1 MRANGS
7 RRSFS
12 ARNIIF
18 GALIIA
24 VSFSGTLWAL
34 NTFLPGSPAQS
45 RRPDIRAMPPLPSA
59 SRTSV
64 VIAPVAVPLAAIG
77 SALDAAAP
85 HSLSGK
91 RDNPISEALARID
104 IGWSLSRSPI
114 VATGR
119 GEALT
124 LSTSL
129 TGVLRA
135 TGQAAKEAGSIAGSL
150 AGLIG
155 SNLGRG
161 AQTLT
166 TGLLDQRAEVR
177 STVTVTAKPTLL
189 PNWRIEPNLSGQ
201 ISVADSGLSIAGFKI
216 NVANEV
222 KPFIDRAVNQQIAA
236 LQARVRNDPSIEQ
249 IARREWAKMCRSI
262 SFAAAGPNA
271 PQLWLEMRPTRAFA
285 SHPRID
291 EKNVTLSIGV
301 QAETRVVPTAT
312 QPVCPFPNTLNIV
325 PHMEQGRMAI
335 AAPIDVPFSEVNRLL
350 EAQLKG
356 RKFPD
361 DPNAI
366 GEVTVLRASVLP
378 SGDRLLM
385 SLQVKARE
393 KKSWFKFGADANIY
407 VWGRPELDAAR
418 QVLKLTDLA
427 LDVESEAAFG
437 LLGAAARA
445 AIPYLRDT
453 LEQNATIDLK
463 PFADNARK
471 SIEAAIADF
480 QKQDDSVR
488 AEVRLTGVRL
498 AEIAYDSRILRV
510 IAEAEGS
517 VRVAVSKLGLQ

>member
-1 MRANGS
+1 MRPSGPQ
-7 RRSFS
+7 RIFS

-18 GALIIA
+18 GALIVA

-34 NTFLPGSPAQS
+34 NTFFPPNPTQP
-45 RRPDIRAMPPLPSA
+45 RRPDIRAIPPLPSA

-64 VIAPVAVPLAAIG
+64 VIAPVAVSLAAIG

-91 RDNPISEALARID
+91 RDNPIGEALARID

-119 GEALT
+119 GEGLT
-124 LSTSL
+124 LSTSI

-135 TGQAAKEAGSIAGSL
+135 TGQIANQAGSITGSL

-161 AQTLT
+161 AQALT
-166 TGLLDQRAEVR
+166 SGLLDQRAEVR
-177 STVTVTAKPTLL
+177 SNVTVTAKPTFL
-189 PNWRIEPNLSGQ
+189 PNWRIEPNLSGE
-201 ISVADSGLSIAGFKI
+201 ISVADGGLSIAGIKI

-236 LQARVRNDPSIEQ
+236 LQSRVRNDPSIEQ

-262 SFAAAGPNA
+262 SFAAAGSNA

-291 EKNVTLSIGV
+291 ENHVILTVGV

-312 QPVCPFPNTLNIV
+312 RPVCPFPNVLHIV
-325 PHMEQGRMAI
+325 PHIEQGRMAI
-335 AAPIDVPFSEVNRLL
+335 AAPIDVPFTEVNRLL

-356 RKFPD
+356 RKFPE

-385 SLQVKARE
+385 SLQVRARE
-393 KKSWFKFGADANIY
+393 KKSWFGLGADANVY
-407 VWGRPELDAAR
+407 VWGRPQLDAAR
-418 QVLKLTDLA
+418 QVVKLTDIA

-445 AIPYLRDT
+445 AMPYLKEA
-453 LEQNATIDLK
+453 LERNATIDLR
-463 PFADNARK
+463 PFAENARK
-471 SIEAAIADF
+471 SIEAAIVDF
-480 QKQDDSVR
+480 QKQTDGVR
-488 AEVRLTGVRL
+488 ADVRVTGVRL
-498 AEIAYDSRILRV
+498 TEIAYDSRILRV
-510 IAEAEGS
+510 IAEAEGT
-517 VRVAVSKLGLQ
+517 VRVAVNKLALQ

>member
-1 MRANGS
+1 
-7 RRSFS
+7 
-12 ARNIIF
+12 
-18 GALIIA
+18 
-24 VSFSGTLWAL
+24 
-34 NTFLPGSPAQS
+34 
-45 RRPDIRAMPPLPSA
+45 
-59 SRTSV
+59 V
-64 VIAPVAVPLAAIG
+64 VIAPVAVSVAAIG

-91 RDNPISEALARID
+91 RDNPIGEALARID

-119 GEALT
+119 REGLT
-124 LSTSL
+124 LSASL

-135 TGQAAKEAGSIAGSL
+135 TGQIAKEAGSLTGSL

-161 AQTLT
+161 AQALT

-177 STVTVTAKPTLL
+177 STVTVTAKPTFL
-189 PNWRIEPNLSGQ
+189 PDWRIEPNLSGQ
-201 ISVADSGLSIAGFKI
+201 ISLADGALSIAGVKI

-236 LQARVRNDPSIEQ
+236 LQSRVRNDPSIEQ

-271 PQLWLEMRPTRAFA
+271 PNLWLEIRPTRAFA
-285 SHPRID
+285 SHPRVD
-291 EKNVTLSIGV
+291 EKDVTLTVGV

-312 QPVCPFPNTLNIV
+312 RPVCPFPNTLHIV
-325 PHMEQGRMAI
+325 PHMEQGRVAI
-335 AAPIDVPFSEVNRLL
+335 AAPIDVPFSEVNKLL

-366 GEVTVLRASVLP
+366 GEVTVLRASVAP

-385 SLQVKARE
+385 SLQVRARE

-407 VWGRPELDAAR
+407 VWGRPQLDVAR
-418 QVLKLTDLA
+418 QVVKLADLA

-445 AIPYLRDT
+445 AIPYLKDT

-463 PFADNARK
+463 PFVENARK
-471 SIEAAIADF
+471 SIEAAILDF
-480 QKQDDSVR
+480 QKQEDGVR
-488 AEVRLTGVRL
+488 ADVHVTGVRL
-498 AEIAYDSRILRV
+498 TEIAYDSRMLRV
-510 IAEAEGS
+510 IAETEGT

>member
-1 MRANGS
+1 MRASGP

-12 ARNIIF
+12 ARNVIF
-18 GALIIA
+18 GALVVA

-34 NTFLPGSPAQS
+34 NTFFPGKPAQP
-45 RRPDIRAMPPLPSA
+45 RRPDIRAIPPLPAA

-91 RDNPISEALARID
+91 RDNPIGEALARID

-114 VATGR
+114 IASGR
-119 GEALT
+119 GDGLT

-135 TGQAAKEAGSIAGSL
+135 TGQAAKEAGTIAGSL

-155 SNLGRG
+155 PNLGRG

-177 STVTVTAKPTLL
+177 STVTVTAKPTFRSD
-189 PNWRIEPNLSGQ
+189 WRIEPNLSGQ
-201 ISVADSGLSIAGFKI
+201 ISVADGGLSIAGIKI

-249 IARREWAKMCRSI
+249 IARREWAKLCRSI
-262 SFAAAGPNA
+262 SFAAAAPSA

-291 EKNVTLSIGV
+291 EKDVTITVGV

-312 QPVCPFPNTLNIV
+312 QPVCPFPAALHIV
-325 PHMEQGRMAI
+325 PNMEQGRMAI
-335 AAPIDVPFSEVNRLL
+335 AVPIDVPFSEVNRLL
-350 EAQLKG
+350 ETQLKG

-361 DPNAI
+361 DPNTI

-385 SLQVKARE
+385 SLQVRARE
-393 KKSWFKFGADANIY
+393 KKSWFGLGADANIY
-407 VWGRPELDAAR
+407 VWGRPELDAER
-418 QVLKLTDLA
+418 QVVKLTDLS

-445 AIPYLRDT
+445 AIPYLKDS

-463 PFADNARK
+463 PFAASARK
-471 SIEAAIADF
+471 SIEAAIVDF
-480 QKQDDSVR
+480 QKQDESVR
-488 AEVRLTGVRL
+488 ADVRVTGVRL
-498 AEIAYDSRILRV
+498 TEIAFDSRVLRV
-510 IAEAEGS
+510 IAEAEGN
-517 VRVAVSKLGLQ
+517 VRVAVSKLPGQ